1 MIMKK
6 SGFVLLA
13 VLIISLAAVGCA
25 PQGPMTTDRTD
36 EIGGQQTGYNYNDYQ
51 DTEYGSPYGT
61 RTNLGNRNNMGDYR
75 GLGNNYGVNNNDMG
89 NNYGLGN
96 NTGMGGNTGIG
107 NNTGAGNNAANYRI
121 PGLGTPMTQTDSI
134 ARACENVAGVE
145 NATVVVAGDTA
156 YVGIDLEG
164 NRMGTNNANLNDV
177 KRRVAQTCRNTG
189 NNINTVY
196 VSADAN
202 FMDRLRRVGN
212 GIREGRPVDGF
223 RTELTELVR
232 RLTPERQ

>member
-1 MIMKK
+1 MIKK
-6 SGFVLLA
+6 RSGFVLA
-13 VLIISLAAVGCA
+13 AILIIAFAFSGCA
-25 PQGPMTTDRTD
+25 VRGPMTTPDQTD
-36 EIGGQQTGYNYNDYQ
+36 QYGGQRTGYNYNDYQ
-51 DTEYGSPYGT
+51 DTEYGSVTGVE
-61 RTNLGNRNNMGDYR
+61 RNLGNRYNMGDYR

-89 NNYGLGN
+89 NNYRTGNTTGLRNTTGVGN
-96 NTGMGGNTGIG
+96 NTN
-107 NNTGAGNNAANYRI
+107 NYRI
-121 PGLGTPMTQTDSI
+121 PGLGTPMTQTDNI

-156 YVGIDLEG
+156 YVGIDTDTATAT
-164 NRMGTNNANLNDV
+164 TNLSDV
-177 KRRVAQTCRNTG
+177 KRRVAQTCRNTDA
-189 NNINTVY
+189 NINTVY

-212 GIREGRPVDGF
+212 GVREGRPVDGF